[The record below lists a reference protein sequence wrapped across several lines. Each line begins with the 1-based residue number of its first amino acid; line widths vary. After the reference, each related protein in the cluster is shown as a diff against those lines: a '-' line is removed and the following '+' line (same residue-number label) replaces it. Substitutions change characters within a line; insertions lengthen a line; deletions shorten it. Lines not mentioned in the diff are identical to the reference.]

1 MSKKDANPVAGIE
14 MEDGNARF
22 RNSRRSSDGCGN
34 GFCVSWTSGS
44 LEPMPASSYTFPI
57 LKSVA
62 ELRDNKPCLLIDSRE
77 QTPLVFSRLPSR
89 VATLQTGDYSIAGM
103 EELFAVERK
112 SIADLVA
119 CCMGDNRERF
129 ERELHRLRGYRF
141 KRLLMIGSRELIE
154 AQQYVSRISPR
165 SVLGSVAAWE
175 MRFDCPVVYCP
186 SPELASREIERWAFY
201 FVRELTESMNDLY
214 RATVELQTEKE

>member
-1 MSKKDANPVAGIE
+1 
-14 MEDGNARF
+14 
-22 RNSRRSSDGCGN
+22 
-34 GFCVSWTSGS
+34 
-44 LEPMPASSYTFPI
+44 MPASSYTFPI

-62 ELRDNKPCLLIDSRE
+62 ELRDHRVCILVDSRE
-77 QTPLVFSRLPSR
+77 QTPLVFSRLTSN

-119 CCMGDNRERF
+119 CCCGDNRQRF

-141 KRLLMIGSRELIE
+141 KRLLIIGSRGELE
-154 AQQYVSRISPR
+154 MGRYQSRISPKA
-165 SVLGSVAAWE
+165 VLGSLAAWE
-175 MRFDCPVVYCP
+175 MRFDCPVVFCP
-186 SPELASREIERWAFY
+186 TPELASREIERWAFY